1 MRSEIAQLGNRK
13 RRETK
18 EIEIVISR
26 WVKPILF
33 FSIFPSSP
41 IFFNI
46 AQIGKNGDH
55 RKNRDRAGNPSIQNF
70 SISGTAWASPFK
82 SSYLKQRCWIFRHKF
97 SGPDASRQHT
107 QNPEKTKPQDHQKS
121 CPQWTIALLLPA
133 NQQPLLHWKLTW
145 IHQFFEIMSLRNKYL
160 RSLGHNKYSIT
171 SLSGP
176 LMLTVMC

>member
-1 MRSEIAQLGNRK
+1 MSE
-13 RRETK
+13 TD
-18 EIEIVISR
+18 IVFLHFS
-26 WVKPILF
+26 F
-33 FSIFPSSP
+33 FPY
-41 IFFNI
+41 FFNI

-55 RKNRDRAGNPSIQNF
+55 RKNRDRAGNPSIRNF

-107 QNPEKTKPQDHQKS
+107 QNPEKTKPQDHLS
-121 CPQWTIALLLPA
+121 RPLHCCYRHT
-133 NQQPLLHWKLTW
+133 QPLLHWKLTW